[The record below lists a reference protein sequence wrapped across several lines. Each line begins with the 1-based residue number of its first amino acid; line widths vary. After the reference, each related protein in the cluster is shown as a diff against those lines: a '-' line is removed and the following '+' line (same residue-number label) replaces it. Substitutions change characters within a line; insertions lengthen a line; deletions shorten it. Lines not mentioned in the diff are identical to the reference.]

1 MGYETNLSK
10 YLRPGRLIRLVLN
23 ERHGEAT
30 VSFSSGGATVNMHT
44 LKREIYQHLEAA
56 GWERFKF
63 TTVRATET
71 GLVFYLKREKL
82 APEAEA
88 WASFLG
94 GVLSLPP
101 EV

>member
-1 MGYETNLSK
+1 MGYEINLCK

-30 VSFSSGGATVNMHT
+30 VSFSSGGNTVNINN
-44 LKREIYQHLEAA
+44 LRREIYQHLEAA
-56 GWERFKF
+56 GWERFR
-63 TTVRATET
+63 TTTIRATET
-71 GLVFYLKREKL
+71 GLVVGVMRAQLKH
-82 APEAEA
+82 EAEA